1 MRRFRTHIGSLLIAV
16 LIMGVA
22 LAALRESNEIWD
34 AGVFTLT
41 LGVLLTSVLLALHR
55 RERQRAFWVG
65 FALFGAVYLGLSAIP
80 PVESRLIT
88 TKLLAYFESKIHRHV
103 FNSVG
108 LAYADFDAD
117 GTMDLFVA
125 NSSQPNKIYAT
136 KGNGIFEDVST
147 SVGLTMLGNQIVLNS
162 PTGLRLGG
170 TAEHFL
176 RIGHSL
182 LALMTALIGARI
194 SGHLSARNRQPA
206 QAMTANEMT
215 AA

>member
-1 MRRFRTHIGSLLIAV
+1 MRRFRTHIGTLLLAV
-16 LIMGVA
+16 LVMGIA

-34 AGVFTLT
+34 ASVFTLT
-41 LGVLLTSVLLALHR
+41 IGILLTSVLLALYR

-80 PVESRLIT
+80 SVESRLIT
-88 TKLLAYFESKIHRHV
+88 TKLLIYLESKVHRPV
-103 FNSVG
+103 LNAMG

-117 GTMDLFVA
+117 GSLDLLVSNA
-125 NSSQPNKIYAT
+125 SQPNKVYAT
-136 KGNGIFEDVST
+136 QANGVFQDVSA
-147 SVGLTMLGNQIVLNS
+147 SIGLTMLGNQVVLNS

-182 LALMTALIGARI
+182 LALMAALIGARI
-194 SGHLSARNRQPA
+194 SGHLFARSRQPA
-206 QAMTANEMT
+206 QAMPANEMT
-215 AA
+215 TA